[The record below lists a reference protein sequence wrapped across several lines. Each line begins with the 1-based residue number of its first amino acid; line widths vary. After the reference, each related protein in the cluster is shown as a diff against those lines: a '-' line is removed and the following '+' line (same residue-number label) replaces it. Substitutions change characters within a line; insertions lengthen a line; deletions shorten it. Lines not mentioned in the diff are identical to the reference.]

1 MHCDEV
7 HLPLYCVILVSRD
20 CRETCQKLTDW
31 ILTSDADYLRWVT
44 LKPEKID
51 EFLLTK
57 DILLVLS

>member
-31 ILTSDADYLRWVT
+31 ILTSDAEYLRWVT
-44 LKPEKID
+44 LNPEKIV
-51 EFLLTK
+51 LLTK
-57 DILLVLS
+57 F